1 METIA
6 KNGVNFTKFFNADSV
21 GKKFK
26 FEATEKEGT
35 LVAYFKA
42 HTENNPLGGN
52 QTQVSVKWKG
62 NNKVEHFV
70 TADLRKAHCPEY
82 ETKTYA
88 SKPKQTFE
96 DAFLA
101 LASRANTEEEKFIYK
116 ALQEAF
122 TEAKSKYKE
131 DAKTKEIAELE
142 ARLAALRAQ

>member
-1 METIA
+1 METIS
-6 KNGVNFTKFFNADSV
+6 KNGVNFTKFFNADNV

-62 NNKVEHFV
+62 SNKVEHYV

-82 ETKTYA
+82 ETKTYV

-101 LASRANTEEEKFIYK
+101 LASKAITEEEKFIYK
-116 ALQEAF
+116 ALKEAF
-122 TEAKSKYKE
+122 AEAQSKYKE